1 MAYTIKKADNTLS
14 TVPSRQPVMACKL
27 KQMRNFAD
35 HAGYKGLN
43 MV

>member
-1 MAYTIKKADNTLS
+1 MAYPIKKADNSLDRAIQAVS
-14 TVPSRQPVMACKL
+14 YGYKL